1 MRIISLDP
9 GRTTGAVVIHSDHIR
24 TFEIPVDDGLNGIYQ
39 FLLDEWAL
47 FHEKVSWQDNKKDPF
62 MIVYEDFLFR
72 QNNTK
77 VDYYPLQVIGVVNLF
92 CERHY
97 ISVQSQN
104 PSLKA
109 FWLYN
114 KGAKLKKLGLYE
126 PGKRHAMDA
135 LSHGLYYVSFVMK
148 RTDYIEKLKRK

>member
-24 TFEIPVDDGLNGIYQ
+24 TFEIPAEDGLNGIYR
-39 FLLDEWAL
+39 FLL
-47 FHEKVSWQDNKKDPF
+47 HEKVSWQDNKADPF
-62 MIVYEDFLFR
+62 MVVYEDFLFR

-77 VDYYPLQVIGVVNLF
+77 VDYYPIQVIGVVNLF
-92 CERHY
+92 CERHH
-97 ISVQSQN
+97 IGIQSQN

-114 KGAKLKKLGLYE
+114 KAAKLKKLGLYE
-126 PGKRHAMDA
+126 PGRRHAMDA

-148 RTDYIEKLKRK
+148 RTDYINRLKVASP